1 MRLKDILPV
10 DVIEANIDHLSAT
23 LAQDGVHVDTADLP
37 NAEISAEQAEAI
49 RADPGMMRYTEQH
62 GRTDATGTGI

>member
-37 NAEISAEQAEAI
+37 NAEISLEQAEAI
-49 RADPGMMRYTEQH
+49 RADPMMVRYTEQH
-62 GRTDATGTGI
+62 GRTTQTGTGI

>member
-23 LAQDGVHVDTADLP
+23 LAQDGAHVDTADLP
-37 NAEISAEQAEAI
+37 NAEISPEQAEAI